1 MRAPFG
7 RGAHGLTLS
16 LESDMR
22 WYETVDT
29 TMVVEPVVTATSS
42 GTI

>member
-1 MRAPFG
+1 MRL
-7 RGAHGLTLS
+7 RTNTVS

-42 GTI
+42 GPI